1 MTTRGSS
8 AADLPTGVKILT
20 DVDVLAIGLTE
31 DHPAYDAVW
40 PWIREALDGPNALLV
55 PDYYPLR
62 AHYVMTHQFGVDEV
76 DARNAV
82 QSLLRSPAR
91 IVGATDAVLLE
102 AYELAAAYDHDVY
115 DSFVLASALA
125 QDASYLVTTDA
136 DFERLCADEPVTY
149 RNPIPP
155 DQRDVLSDVGG

>member
-1 MTTRGSS
+1 MTGPGGSGE
-8 AADLPTGVKILT
+8 LPTGVKVLT
-20 DVDVLAIGLTE
+20 DVNVLAVGLTE
-31 DHPAYDAVW
+31 DHPAYESVW
-40 PWIREALDGPNALLV
+40 PWIRDALDGPNALLV

-62 AHYVMTHQFGVDEV
+62 AQYVMTDQFGVDVV

-91 IVGATDAVLLE
+91 IVGATDAVLLN
-102 AYELAAAYDHDVY
+102 AYELAADYDHDVY

-125 QDASYLVTTDA
+125 HDASYLVTTDA
-136 DFERLCADEPVTY
+136 DFERLCADQPVTY

-155 DQRDVLSDVGG
+155 EERDVLSGVGG